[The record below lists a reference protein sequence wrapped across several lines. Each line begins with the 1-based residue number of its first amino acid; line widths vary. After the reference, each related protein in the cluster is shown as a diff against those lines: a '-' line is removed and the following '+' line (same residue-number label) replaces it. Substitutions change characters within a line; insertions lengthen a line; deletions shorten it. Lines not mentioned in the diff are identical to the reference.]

1 MVARG
6 AGDVGCA
13 HCTVIGADR
22 SCQVCTRLVCDKCG
36 ADWTTCPEPTG
47 REVRL
52 GRTARLREVDPS
64 GRLGLVTRWV
74 GGMRLFDVRRL
85 RWIDVELAPDDGVH
99 EKQIVERLTPAGEL
113 YSNHYEW
120 VSGEQAQTFVCLQ
133 KRTLL
138 TNERTEVQVSYQK
151 PSHNAAM
158 TSDGHY
164 YYVSTSQLVVIVAP
178 DKTAWTL
185 EPMPRRVVQAC
196 HVDMDIGILVSA
208 TWGEILLHRIVDGAL
223 LSLTRRE
230 VEGNVSWV
238 ALEEPFLAAC
248 VEDHVYVWRVGENFA
263 IGREIHRELV
273 GHGWRTGAL
282 SRDGRYL
289 AMGVDRKVIVHD
301 LELDA
306 SVTFED
312 HSDDI
317 CTVRFVGM
325 DHLLVTADE
334 DNRVVIRP
342 RTANGYVRSTIDIDI
357 PDEPI
362 KLVLDDALVPR

>member
-22 SCQVCTRLVCDKCG
+22 ACQVCTRQVCETCG

-52 GRTARLREVDPS
+52 GRTARLRDVDPA

-74 GGMRLFDVRRL
+74 GGMRLLDIRRL
-85 RWIDVELAPDDGVH
+85 RWISTQLAEDDGVH
-99 EKQIVERLTPAGEL
+99 DKQIVERLTPNAEL
-113 YSNHYEW
+113 YTNHYAWEPGDQTSLFASLRKRSL
-120 VSGEQAQTFVCLQ
+120 VTGEV
-133 KRTLL
+133 
-138 TNERTEVQVSYQK
+138 TEIEVHGRK
-151 PSHNAAM
+151 PSHNAGM

-164 YYVSTSQLVVIVAP
+164 YYVSAEQLVVIVAP
-178 DKTAWTL
+178 DGTSRAF

-196 HVDMDIGILVSA
+196 HVDMELGILVSA
-208 TWGEILLHRIVDGAL
+208 TWGEILIHRIIGDAL
-223 LSLTRRE
+223 MPLAKHA

-248 VEDHVYVWRVGENFA
+248 VEDHVHAWRVGENLAF
-263 IGREIHRELV
+263 GREVHQELV
-273 GHGWRTGAL
+273 GHAWHTGAL

-289 AMGVDRKVIVHD
+289 AIGVDRKVILHD
-301 LELDA
+301 LEQDS

-312 HSDDI
+312 HTDDI
-317 CTVRFVGM
+317 CTVRFAGT
-325 DHLLVTADE
+325 DQLLVTADE

-342 RTANGYVRSTIDIDI
+342 RVASGYVRSTIDIDI
-357 PDEPI
+357 PDEPV
-362 KLVLDDALVPR
+362 KLQLDDSLVPR